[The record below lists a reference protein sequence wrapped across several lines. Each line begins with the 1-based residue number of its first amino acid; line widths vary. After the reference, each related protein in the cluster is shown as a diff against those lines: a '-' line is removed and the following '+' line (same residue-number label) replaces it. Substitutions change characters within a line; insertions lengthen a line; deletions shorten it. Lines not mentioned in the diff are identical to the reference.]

1 MRIQTDLE
9 TGEPV
14 IDLEGNLVETNPSR
28 AFYHLID
35 NLLHT
40 PILTEFLLPTWGL
53 DVNQIIE
60 VSDTPSWESLIKYLV
75 VTALSSNREPMIE
88 SVEDVDV
95 TKNND
100 ELQIDVYV
108 KSTYGTITKNMVSI
122 NE

>member
-14 IDLEGNLVETNPSR
+14 INLEGDLVETSTSR

-40 PILTEFLLPTWGL
+40 PILSEFLLPTWGL

-60 VSDTPSWESLIKYLV
+60 VSDNPSWESLVKYLV
-75 VTALSSNREPMIE
+75 VTALSPNREPMIE